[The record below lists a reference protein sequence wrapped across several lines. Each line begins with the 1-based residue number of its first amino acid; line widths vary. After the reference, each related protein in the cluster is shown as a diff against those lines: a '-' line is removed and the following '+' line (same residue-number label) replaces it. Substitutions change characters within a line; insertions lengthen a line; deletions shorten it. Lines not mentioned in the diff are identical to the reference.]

1 VVEPYLLVVGGQIS
15 EDLRILS
22 GEVGVKLV
30 HLPDIESLRPALAEE
45 ADTALRDIAL
55 SLLQVPV
62 GDPIIPLGV
71 PPSRGAAV

>member
-1 VVEPYLLVVGGQIS
+1 MVGGQIS